1 MIRQYIL
8 LCFSWVLAFTLLMP
22 VTDLDAASRKKG
34 KSSSS
39 KSSKK
44 RSSNKS
50 KKSSRSSKKGSKKGR
65 YAKKGR
71 NRRSSSSSGH
81 NQFVSVNGKQ
91 VFIEDTMIA
100 PGLRY
105 MHFLYGPLN
114 HPVYAVEMDVNDPTL
129 KIGVIKGLN
138 KNDGLE
144 RIGDMFMRID
154 TTVRDSLLSAV
165 NANFWRAYRNTAIGP
180 LVLNGEV
187 IQMGNEKKW
196 TSAFFDSKN
205 KMYLGRYDL
214 QGIIRTESGEKY
226 RISYTN
232 ERPSVDGIAVYNLYG
247 GTSIPHVP
255 NMQLDK
261 AAEEFLENRPQ
272 SAEDSTEE
280 ELDMEQLK
288 AELAEMKRQSNIEY
302 PLIKVQVRFLRSP
315 TVNKE
320 VPCLVN
326 AVDTGTVAMPLRG
339 AIISLG
345 RDFPADKLPV
355 AGDTLFI
362 RYYTAEKD
370 TIPFVQAVCGTP
382 RLIESGEVR
391 QQAVS
396 EGSRNSRFIGH
407 NLPRTAIGTN
417 TRKTKN
423 WLVLVDP
430 SGKGR
435 GATLD
440 QMGAIM
446 KKLGAHDALNLDGG
460 GSSMMMV
467 CGENVCNNSRVPSGR
482 RISCA
487 LAVFRKQKVLR
498 ERLQDQNQAE

>member
-1 MIRQYIL
+1 MFKHVRYLWLIWI
-8 LCFSWVLAFTLLMP
+8 LAFTMLIP
-22 VTDLDAASRKKG
+22 ISDSSAAARKKG
-34 KSSSS
+34 KSSSRTIKKKS
-39 KSSKK
+39 GKSSKK
-44 RSSNKS
+44 SGGKKN
-50 KKSSRSSKKGSKKGR
+50 KSSRKSKGR
-65 YAKKGR
+65 R
-71 NRRSSSSSGH
+71 SSSSGH
-81 NQFVSVNGKQ
+81 NQLVSINGRQ
-91 VFIEDTMIA
+91 IFIEDTMIA

-105 MHFLYGPLN
+105 MHFLYGPLK
-114 HPVYAVEMDVNDPTL
+114 HPVYAVEMDATDPTL
-129 KIGVIKGLN
+129 KIGVIKGNN

-144 RIGDMFMRID
+144 RIGDMFNRID

-187 IQMGNEKKW
+187 IQMGNEKNW

-205 KMYLGRYDL
+205 KMYIRKFDL
-214 QGIIRTESGEKY
+214 QGMIRTEKGDTY
-226 RISYTN
+226 RIAFTN
-232 ERPSVDGIAVYNLYG
+232 ERPSVDGIALYNLYG
-247 GTSIPHVP
+247 GNSIPHVP
-255 NMQLDK
+255 NLQVDK

-315 TVNKE
+315 SVNKE

-339 AIISLG
+339 AVISLG
-345 RDFPADKLPV
+345 RDFPAGRLPI
-355 AGDTLFI
+355 AGDTLFVK
-362 RYYTAEKD
+362 YYTSETD

-382 RLIESGEVR
+382 KLMEVGELR
-391 QQAVS
+391 TQGVS
-396 EGSRNSRFIGH
+396 AGARNSRFIGH

-417 TRKTKN
+417 TSKTKN

-467 CGENVCNNSRVPSGR
+467 CGENVCTNSRVPTGR

-498 ERLQDQNQAE
+498 ERLQEQNQTE

>member
-1 MIRQYIL
+1 
-8 LCFSWVLAFTLLMP
+8 
-22 VTDLDAASRKKG
+22 
-34 KSSSS
+34 
-39 KSSKK
+39 
-44 RSSNKS
+44 
-50 KKSSRSSKKGSKKGR
+50 
-65 YAKKGR
+65 
-71 NRRSSSSSGH
+71 
-81 NQFVSVNGKQ
+81 
-91 VFIEDTMIA
+91 MIA

-105 MHFLYGPLN
+105 MHFLYGPLK
-114 HPVYAVEMDVNDPTL
+114 HPVYAVEMDANDPSL
-129 KIGVIKGLN
+129 KVGVIKGNN

-144 RIGDMFMRID
+144 RIGDMFNRID

-187 IQMGNEKKW
+187 IQMGNEKNW
-196 TSAFFDSKN
+196 TSAFFDAKN
-205 KMYLGRYDL
+205 KMYIGKYDL
-214 QGIIRTESGEKY
+214 KGMIRTEKGEIY
-226 RISYTN
+226 SIAFTN
-232 ERPSVDGIAVYNLYG
+232 ERPSMDGIALYNLYG
-247 GTSIPHVP
+247 GNSIPHVP
-255 NMQLDK
+255 NMQVDK
-261 AAEEFLENRPQ
+261 AAEEFLENKPQ

-315 TVNKE
+315 SVNKE

-345 RDFPADKLPV
+345 RDFLAGKLPV

-362 RYYTAEKD
+362 KYYTSESD
-370 TIPFVQAVCGTP
+370 TMPFVQAVCGTP
-382 RLIESGEVR
+382 RLM
-391 QQAVS
+391 QAEELRVQGVS
-396 EGSRNSRFIGH
+396 EGARNSRFIGH
-407 NLPRTAIGTN
+407 NLPRTAVGTN
-417 TRKTKN
+417 TLKTKN

-467 CGENVCNNSRVPSGR
+467 CGENVCTNSRVPTGR

-498 ERLQDQNQAE
+498 ERLQEQNPIE

>member
-1 MIRQYIL
+1 M
-8 LCFSWVLAFTLLMP
+8 
-22 VTDLDAASRKKG
+22 
-34 KSSSS
+34 
-39 KSSKK
+39 
-44 RSSNKS
+44 
-50 KKSSRSSKKGSKKGR
+50 
-65 YAKKGR
+65 
-71 NRRSSSSSGH
+71 
-81 NQFVSVNGKQ
+81 
-91 VFIEDTMIA
+91 
-100 PGLRY
+100 
-105 MHFLYGPLN
+105 
-114 HPVYAVEMDVNDPTL
+114 
-129 KIGVIKGLN
+129 
-138 KNDGLE
+138 
-144 RIGDMFMRID
+144 
-154 TTVRDSLLSAV
+154 
-165 NANFWRAYRNTAIGP
+165 
-180 LVLNGEV
+180 
-187 IQMGNEKKW
+187 
-196 TSAFFDSKN
+196 
-205 KMYLGRYDL
+205 
-214 QGIIRTESGEKY
+214 
-226 RISYTN
+226 
-232 ERPSVDGIAVYNLYG
+232 DGIALYNLYG
-247 GTSIPHVP
+247 GNSIPHVP
-255 NMQLDK
+255 NMQVDK
-261 AAEEFLENRPQ
+261 AAEDFLENRPQ

-315 TVNKE
+315 SVNKE

-345 RDFPADKLPV
+345 RDFLAGKLPV

-362 RYYTAEKD
+362 KYYTSERD
-370 TIPFVQAVCGTP
+370 TMPFVQAVCGTP
-382 RLIESGEVR
+382 RLMEAGELR
-391 QQAVS
+391 TQGVS
-396 EGSRNSRFIGH
+396 EGARNSRFIGH
-407 NLPRTAIGTN
+407 NLPRTAVGTN

-467 CGENVCNNSRVPSGR
+467 CGENVCTNSRVPTGR

-498 ERLQDQNQAE
+498 ERLQEQNPIE

>member
-1 MIRQYIL
+1 MRKHFKYVWLIWIL
-8 LCFSWVLAFTLLMP
+8 AITMLIP
-22 VTDLDAASRKKG
+22 VTDTSAASRKKG

-39 KSSKK
+39 RSVKKKSGKSSKK
-44 RSSNKS
+44 S
-50 KKSSRSSKKGSKKGR
+50 SSKKSKKGR
-65 YAKKGR
+65 KSKKGKGR
-71 NRRSSSSSGH
+71 KSSGSSH
-81 NQFVSVNGKQ
+81 NQLVSINGRQ
-91 VFIEDTMIA
+91 NFIEDTMIA

-114 HPVYAVEMDVNDPTL
+114 HPVYAVEMDANDPTL
-129 KIGVIKGLN
+129 KVGVIKGNN

-144 RIGDMFMRID
+144 RIGDMFNRID

-187 IQMGNEKKW
+187 IQMGNEKNW
-196 TSAFFDSKN
+196 TSAFFDAKN
-205 KMYLGRYDL
+205 KMYIGKYDL
-214 QGIIRTESGEKY
+214 QGVIRTEKGETY
-226 RISYTN
+226 HIAFTN
-232 ERPSVDGIAVYNLYG
+232 ERPSMDGIALYNLYG
-247 GTSIPHVP
+247 GNSIPHVP
-255 NMQLDK
+255 NMQVDK
-261 AAEEFLENRPQ
+261 AAEDFLENRPQ

-315 TVNKE
+315 SVNKE

-345 RDFPADKLPV
+345 RDFPAGKLPV
-355 AGDTLFI
+355 AGDTLFVK
-362 RYYTAEKD
+362 YYTSESD
-370 TIPFVQAVCGTP
+370 TMPFVQAVCGTP
-382 RLIESGEVR
+382 RLMEAGELR
-391 QQAVS
+391 TQGVS
-396 EGSRNSRFIGH
+396 EGARNSRFIGH
-407 NLPRTAIGTN
+407 NLPRTAVGTN

-467 CGENVCNNSRVPSGR
+467 CGENVCTNSRVPTGR

-498 ERLQDQNQAE
+498 ERLQEQNPIE